1 MRKGKQLDEKKK
13 TGTQLKISN
22 RTTHGNDK
30 DAMDLQGSDYDSA
43 VSSAPPSLSPQP
55 GIFTNSQEEWQLV
68 KDQNL
73 LNPSNIYFMCISFK

>member
-13 TGTQLKISN
+13 TGTQLKIG
-22 RTTHGNDK
+22 RGNDK

-68 KDQNL
+68 IGL
-73 LNPSNIYFMCISFK
+73 A